1 MFLAEET
8 KHLRYRLSLS
18 QSDYE
23 RMKYWAGK
31 HEMSEQEYVQEALLH
46 MIRWENKDYD
56 LPVAEIRRL
65 NQLIDIVMVLS
76 QNVKNLENVTISGF
90 ESLLGLT
97 RGDNY
102 LLEEEDGEL

>member
-1 MFLAEET
+1 MPEPI
-8 KHLRYRLSLS
+8 KHLRFRLALPE
-18 QSDYE
+18 SDYE
-23 RMKYWAGK
+23 RMKYWAAK
-31 HEMSEQEYVQEALLH
+31 HGMTEQEYVQEALNH

-65 NQLIDIVMVLS
+65 NQLVDIVTVLS
-76 QNVKNLENVTISGF
+76 QNVKNLENVIISGF

>member
-1 MFLAEET
+1 MSEPI
-8 KHLRYRLSLS
+8 KHLRFRLALPE
-18 QSDYE
+18 SDYE
-23 RMKYWAGK
+23 RMKYWAAK
-31 HEMSEQEYVQEALLH
+31 HEMTEQEYVQEALYH

-65 NQLIDIVMVLS
+65 NQLVDIVTVLS